1 MKKLPLGKWL
11 NLWAT
16 LLAALSVYEFCTRV
30 DAMWGPLKMFMN
42 MAIGEKIPLERVVR
56 YVDVSIFIVPL
67 FMVLCLLSAA
77 LTLTLG
83 RRQSGSLICAVF
95 CLALLGYGLTL
106 KLTLLGEMV
115 RFLKLLPL
123 LALSA
128 LSSARFGI
136 LERQRRQQKKLLAAA
151 PPRLSDPPK
160 ALYLPEE
167 EDNVVRRRRSH
178 P

>member
-11 NLWAT
+11 FLWAAA
-16 LLAALSVYEFCTRV
+16 LAALSVYEFCTRL
-30 DAMWGPLKMFMN
+30 DAMWGPLQMFVR
-42 MAIGEKIPLERVVR
+42 MAIGEQIPLERVVR
-56 YVDVSIFIVPL
+56 YVDMRIFLVPF
-67 FMVLCLLSAA
+67 FMVLCFLNSL

-83 RRQSGSLICAVF
+83 RRQSGSLLCALF
-95 CLALLGYGLTL
+95 SLALLGYGLTL
-106 KLTLLGEMV
+106 KLTLLGEAV

-123 LALSA
+123 LALSG
-128 LSSARFGI
+128 LCSARFGM
-136 LERQRRQQKKLLAAA
+136 LERHRRLQKQLRAVA

-167 EDNVVRRRRSH
+167 EDNVVRRRRSR